1 VEAQLVET
9 IEKIASRLG
18 IDREVLQKVYCR
30 DEDVPDHVLEKLL
43 KFENELS
50 RMGKDIDEVMTRFCK
65 TVKIKEKEKLEIE
78 TVVKIPVYVGGEEK
92 NINIIIRDRK
102 LLVESDIEKVCR
114 EPTDIIL
121 GETSIYLKCGG
132 EWITL
137 LHGLRGEEKTR
148 IRKILGG
155 EI

>member
-1 VEAQLVET
+1 MEAQLVET